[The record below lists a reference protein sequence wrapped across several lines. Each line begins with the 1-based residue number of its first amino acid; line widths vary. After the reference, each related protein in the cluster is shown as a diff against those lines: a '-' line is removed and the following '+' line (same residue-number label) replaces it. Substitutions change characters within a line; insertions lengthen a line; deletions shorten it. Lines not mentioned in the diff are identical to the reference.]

1 MGSRV
6 WHPLSQATPW
16 GLVKPLRL
24 NLFCPFRLLGVS
36 SMLCMPGEAPS
47 VPGHVPLTTARPG

>member
-6 WHPLSQATPW
+6 WHPLPQARPW
-16 GLVKPLRL
+16 GLVKPLRS
-24 NLFCPFRLLGVS
+24 NLFCLFRLLGVS
-36 SMLCMPGEAPS
+36 SMLCMPGETPS